1 MRETSLDAIMESF
14 DPTENQSTLRVK
26 SGGCVSIWLPDPYKA
41 YWDKLQSKTD
51 RRFGKK
57 ARELLMAS
65 IQKAMTK
72 AT

>member
-14 DPTENQSTLRVK
+14 DPTENDAPLRVK

-41 YWDKLQSKTD
+41 QWDKLQSKTD

-57 ARELLMAS
+57 VRELLVAAIEKAESQAS
-65 IQKAMTK
+65 
-72 AT
+72 